1 MDMDYSPRFPRAQ
14 RALDEIEAAALAQE
28 AIDAARWAAEAKLAS
43 HGPDGREAGQGR
55 PLTPP
60 RLRRGLSAGNTERV
74 LRVEHVLI
82 AAIWLGSIG
91 VGLFR
96 LLM

>member
-1 MDMDYSPRFPRAQ
+1 MAYSPRFPRAE

-28 AIDAARWAAEAKLAS
+28 ALDAARWALSAKKPEVDEHSSFDTPLLTEQAAEALAPA
-43 HGPDGREAGQGR
+43 GP
-55 PLTPP
+55 
-60 RLRRGLSAGNTERV
+60 ERV
-74 LRVEHVLI
+74 LHVEHVLI

-91 VGLFR
+91 LGLFR

>member
-1 MDMDYSPRFPRAQ
+1 MGYSPKFPRAE

-28 AIDAARWAAEAKLAS
+28 AIDAARWALAARTTSERDAEEAKAPDAPLPTAQIAETLAPA
-43 HGPDGREAGQGR
+43 GP
-55 PLTPP
+55 
-60 RLRRGLSAGNTERV
+60 ERV
-74 LRVEHVLI
+74 LHVEHLLV

>member
-1 MDMDYSPRFPRAQ
+1 MGYSPRFSRPD

-28 AIDAARWAAEAKLAS
+28 ALDAARWALAARNGTDLEAEEEFAPIPREQAAQALSPA
-43 HGPDGREAGQGR
+43 GP
-55 PLTPP
+55 
-60 RLRRGLSAGNTERV
+60 ERV
-74 LRVEHVLI
+74 IQVEHLLI

>member
-1 MDMDYSPRFPRAQ
+1 MGYSPRFSRAE

-28 AIDAARWAAEAKLAS
+28 AIDAARWALAAQKPEVDEHGLPGAPLPTERIAETLA
-43 HGPDGREAGQGR
+43 P
-55 PLTPP
+55 
-60 RLRRGLSAGNTERV
+60 AGNERV
-74 LRVEHVLI
+74 LHVEHVLI

-91 VGLFR
+91 LGLFR

>member
-1 MDMDYSPRFPRAQ
+1 MGYSPRFSRPD

-28 AIDAARWAAEAKLAS
+28 ALDAARWALAARTAAEQEDEGEVGLAPLPREQAARALAPA
-43 HGPDGREAGQGR
+43 GP
-55 PLTPP
+55 
-60 RLRRGLSAGNTERV
+60 ERV
-74 LRVEHVLI
+74 IHVEHILI

>member
-1 MDMDYSPRFPRAQ
+1 MGYSPRFSRSD

-28 AIDAARWAAEAKLAS
+28 ALDAARWALAARTNADEDEDAGVAPLPREQVAQALAPA
-43 HGPDGREAGQGR
+43 GP
-55 PLTPP
+55 
-60 RLRRGLSAGNTERV
+60 ERV
-74 LRVEHVLI
+74 VRFEHILI